1 MSILEHPGSTETPTV
16 APSRPRAPTG
26 LIVAL
31 VVALLAAIVSSTLL
45 FVAQHTTGVEREAIE
60 VVERFVDA
68 INIDDRDALRE
79 VTTDDVVWSALT
91 EGVVQVGPN
100 RGESYVF
107 FQTGIANFRL
117 EVVGEP
123 TVLGTQV
130 SLPVNVNV
138 ADEDGFTVFTLR
150 EVEGELLIAEIYWLP
165 QA

>member
-1 MSILEHPGSTETPTV
+1 MSILQHPGSTETPTV
-16 APSRPRAPTG
+16 ASSHPRAPTG

-31 VVALLAAIVSSTLL
+31 IVALLAAIVSSTLL
-45 FVAQHTTGVEREAIE
+45 FVERHETSAEREAIE

-68 INIDDRDALRE
+68 INVDDPDALRE
-79 VTTDDVVWSALT
+79 VTTDDVVWSALA

-100 RGESYVF
+100 RGETYVN
-107 FQTGIANFRL
+107 FQTGIADFRM
-117 EVVGEP
+117 ETRGEP

-150 EVEGELLIAEIYWLP
+150 EVDGELLIAEIHWLP
-165 QA
+165 Q